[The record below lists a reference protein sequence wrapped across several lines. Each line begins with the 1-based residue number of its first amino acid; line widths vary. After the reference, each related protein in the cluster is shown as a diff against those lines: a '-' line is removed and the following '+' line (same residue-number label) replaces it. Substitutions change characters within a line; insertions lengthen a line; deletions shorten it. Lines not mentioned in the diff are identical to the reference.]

1 MESVRSSSPSE
12 QGSHARIL
20 CVDDDPVVLT
30 LTQATL
36 TKQGYEVVAASSGE
50 QALTLVSGAAPD
62 LILLD
67 VQMGGMDGY
76 ETCAELR
83 RRPALADVPVIF
95 ATGREGEEDR
105 ARAVALGAVDYLV
118 KPVARTTLLA
128 KVGAH
133 LAASERWRALRAPMP
148 ARESM
153 PKVGNFSRFKQALG
167 ELYKLDAEKMATL
180 TAAKPKELYAVAAA
194 VGLDETQV
202 AEYIAAFLHLPIVPT
217 LDPARLALGVLP
229 TSFCKSNMVVVIET
243 EGGSEKHA
251 FVLSNPFDWEPVQ
264 HLQQWLGRDKRLN
277 LNVTEPGNIHTLFE
291 GHAELTKR
299 AALPSASA
307 KLAEHLATAHA
318 PELDSEKFVSVTE
331 DSPPIVRLATELIE
345 TAHALGASD
354 IHIEPAEN
362 EVVVRYRVDG
372 VLRVVNRFPRTLIRP
387 LVSRIKIMASLDI
400 VERRLPQDGRIP
412 FRRFSSK
419 EMEVDLRVAT
429 APMQYGEKVVMRLL
443 DKRKAVLP
451 LRDLGFSDYNLERY
465 RARIAAPDGMILHV
479 GPTGSGKS
487 MTLYAALN
495 EIKRPDINVQT
506 AEDPIEYTLPG
517 INQLQVHPE
526 IGLSFARALRS
537 YLRQDPDVL
546 LVGEIRDRETADV
559 AVEAAL
565 TGHLLLSTL
574 HTNDAASTV
583 VRLTEMGI
591 EPFLVS
597 SSLLVVCAQRLLRRL
612 CTDCRTPYSPTDEER
627 RMVGTPD
634 DKSLVLYR
642 PLGCS
647 SCNDIGYRGRIGI
660 HELLIPDDRMRKA
673 ISQGITAEALKHLAV
688 TECGTVTLYWDAMA
702 KVRQGICALNDA
714 IADIRADEFDSR
726 PANLPVTPA

>member
-1 MESVRSSSPSE
+1 MESVRSSSPIE
-12 QGSHARIL
+12 QASQARIL

-30 LTQATL
+30 LMQATL
-36 TKQGYEVVAASSGE
+36 TKQGYEVVGASSGE
-50 QALTLVSGAAPD
+50 QALTLVRGAAPD

-83 RRPALADVPVIF
+83 RRPALTDVPVIF
-95 ATGREGEEDR
+95 ATGREGDEDK

-118 KPVARTTLLA
+118 KPVPRATLLA
-128 KVGAH
+128 KVGEH
-133 LAASERWRALRAPMP
+133 LASSQRWRALRAPMP
-148 ARESM
+148 ARTAR
-153 PKVGNFSRFKQALG
+153 PQLGNFTKFKEAFAD
-167 ELYKLDAEKMATL
+167 LYKLDDEKRAAL
-180 TAAKPKELYAVAAA
+180 LAAKPKELYAVAAK

-217 LDPARLALGVLP
+217 LDPTRLALGVLP

-264 HLQQWLGRDKRLN
+264 HLQQWLGRDKQLN
-277 LNVTEPGNIHTLFE
+277 LNVTEPRNIHALFE

-299 AALPSASA
+299 REAPVTSASA
-307 KLAEHLATAHA
+307 KIVEHLATAHA
-318 PELDSEKFVSVTE
+318 PEVVDERYASVTE

-345 TAHALGASD
+345 NAHAIQASD
-354 IHIEPAEN
+354 VHIEPQEN
-362 EVVVRYRVDG
+362 EVIVRYRVDG
-372 VLRVVNRFPRTLIRP
+372 VLRVVNRFPRQLIRP

-412 FRRFSSK
+412 FKRFSSK
-419 EMEVDLRVAT
+419 DLDLDLRVAT
-429 APMQYGEKVVMRLL
+429 APMQHGEKVVMRLL
-443 DKRKAVLP
+443 DKNKAVLP
-451 LRDLGFSDYNLERY
+451 LSDLGFSDYNLKRY

-506 AEDPIEYTLPG
+506 AEDPIEYTLDG

-559 AVEAAL
+559 AIEAAL

-583 VRLTEMGI
+583 VRLTEMGL

-612 CTDCRTPYSPTDEER
+612 CTDCSTPYAPSPEER
-627 RMVGTPD
+627 RMVGATPD
-634 DKSLVLYR
+634 EPLELYR
-642 PLGCS
+642 PVGCPR
-647 SCNDIGYRGRIGI
+647 CNDIGYRGRIGI
-660 HELLIPDDRMRKA
+660 HELLIPDEKMRKA
-673 ISQGITAEALKHLAV
+673 IAQGITAEDLKHLAV
-688 TECGTVTLYWDAMA
+688 TECGTVTLYWDAME
-702 KVRQGICALNDA
+702 KVRAGLCALEDA
-714 IADIRADEFDSR
+714 IADIRQDEFDSR
-726 PANLPVTPA
+726 PRVCSI